1 MNEKL
6 MKVLLII
13 TIGLGI
19 FTIITKTL
27 ANSGEYNLIKS
38 IDYYIEKNK

>member
-1 MNEKL
+1 MNKKL

-19 FTIITKTL
+19 FTLITKTL
-27 ANSGEYNLIKS
+27 ANTENFRLIRS
-38 IDYYIEKNK
+38 IDYFIEKNK

>member
-1 MNEKL
+1 MNKNF

-19 FTIITKTL
+19 FTIIVKTL
-27 ANSGEYNLIKS
+27 ANTEYFNLVRS